1 VTSTTT
7 NQFETRKYSLPAN
20 RYRAHE
26 KMSRAACMR
35 GSILKQI
42 VWAIGRREVLMQKMD
57 EELWLVVVDIYAPDL
72 FWVSHP

>member
-1 VTSTTT
+1 
-7 NQFETRKYSLPAN
+7 
-20 RYRAHE
+20 
-26 KMSRAACMR
+26 MR
-35 GSILKQI
+35 GSILKPI